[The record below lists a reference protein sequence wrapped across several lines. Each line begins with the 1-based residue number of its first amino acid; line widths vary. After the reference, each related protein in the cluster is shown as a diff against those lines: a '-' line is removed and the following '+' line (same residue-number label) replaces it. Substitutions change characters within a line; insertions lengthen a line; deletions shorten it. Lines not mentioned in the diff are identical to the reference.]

1 MRDDKPP
8 SPHTPHKSWIS
19 RLSQFLTGEIQDQDE
34 LLELLKDA
42 QEKQLLDSEAL
53 SMIEGVLA
61 VAQTRVR
68 DIMIPR
74 VQMVVVPCE
83 AKLDEVLPLVIEY
96 AHSRFPVIE
105 DDKSKVIGVL
115 IAKDLLPHLFDR
127 KKLTVKDIMR
137 PANIVPESKRLNVLL
152 KEFRTERNHMAIVV
166 DEYGMAAGLVTIED
180 VLEQIV
186 GEIAD
191 EHDEIAAEDEFISQR
206 NDKEFILKGLT
217 PIEDFNAYFAAH
229 LHDDEFDT
237 LGGFIVHKLEHMPKK
252 GEKLEI
258 GGFRFEI
265 LRADSRRIHLI
276 KLKLKTALKT
286 KS

>member
-1 MRDDKPP
+1 
-8 SPHTPHKSWIS
+8 
-19 RLSQFLTGEIQDQDE
+19 
-34 LLELLKDA
+34 
-42 QEKQLLDSEAL
+42 
-53 SMIEGVLA
+53 
-61 VAQTRVR
+61 
-68 DIMIPR
+68 MIPR

-83 AKLDEVLPLVIEY
+83 ATLDEILPIVIEF

-115 IAKDLLPHLFDR
+115 IAKDLLPHLFDNNR
-127 KKLTVKDIMR
+127 LTVKDIMR

-191 EHDEIAAEDEFISQR
+191 EHDDINTEDDFISQR
-206 NDKEFILKGLT
+206 SDREFILKAVT
-217 PIEDFNAYFAAH
+217 PIEDFNDYFSTDIY
-229 LHDDEFDT
+229 DDEFDT
-237 LGGFIVHKLEHMPKK
+237 IGGFLVHQLEHMPKK
-252 GEKLEI
+252 GEKLEV
-258 GGFRFEI
+258 GQFRFEI

-276 KLKLKTALKT
+276 KLKLKK
-286 KS
+286 